1 MSCDIMEVANAHVS
15 GGGEALAAAVR
26 RLAGCLDT
34 RPEALP
40 CDDKRPAGE
49 IFGVICISLASR
61 CIPHIRTSQGGQ
73 MEPENLVFRHFVPIK
88 TLPFPFFAE
97 ILGHCVLSDE
107 TQRHALL
114 CYQTEEMK
122 MFNI

>member
-49 IFGVICISLASR
+49 IFDVICISFASH
-61 CIPHIRTSQGGQ
+61 CNPHIRTLQGTRK
-73 MEPENLVFRHFVPIK
+73 LRVK
-88 TLPFPFFAE
+88 TLRFHYDTFVSIFCR
-97 ILGHCVLSDE
+97 ILGAGQC
-107 TQRHALL
+107 
-114 CYQTEEMK
+114 
-122 MFNI
+122 